1 MLPFLYMKNIVLTLA
16 TLLITVASCAT
27 PLSTRMDTYIDKVE
41 ERCDKWTDEDWE
53 LSQQEYDI
61 LLKEYKENYSTYT
74 QEERDAI
81 NRAIGRYN
89 GLLVKKGITKAGT
102 LLEDFVNRIPSLI
115 DGFVSAF
122 EKE

>member
-1 MLPFLYMKNIVLTLA
+1 MKNVVL
-16 TLLITVASCAT
+16 IVASFLIAITSCAA
-27 PLSTRMDTYIDKVE
+27 PLSTRMETYIDKVE
-41 ERCDKWTDEDWE
+41 EKCDKWTDEDWE